1 MSSLFPTYQR
11 WDVHVKSGKG
21 TTLVD
26 TNDKEYLDFIGGIA
40 VCNLGHCHPTI
51 VDALKKQAEQLWHVS
66 NLFEIDG
73 QEQAASV
80 LAENSSGDYVF
91 FCNSGTEANE
101 AAIKLARKHTGKQH
115 IISLKNSF
123 HGRTLGS
130 MAATGQAKIHEG
142 YGTMLESFSYA
153 DLNDLESVKSLV
165 TEETAAVMVEVVQ
178 GEGGVRVMD
187 ATFAEG
193 LQALCNEHSLLLIVD
208 EVQTGIG
215 RTGKTFGYEHFNL
228 SPDIITVAKGLG
240 NGFPV
245 GALIGKAHL
254 KPAFQPGSHG
264 STFGGNP
271 LAMAVV
277 NAVLTEVFNESF
289 LNEVVN
295 KGKAFENYLNEAL
308 NGSPVVKEVRGLG
321 LIAGIE
327 CHAPVADYITKAREK
342 GLLVLPAGPNV
353 IRLLPPLVAT
363 NEELKKAAFILAEV
377 VTYQKTTV

>member
-254 KPAFQPGSHG
+254 KSAFQPGSHG

-377 VTYQKTTV
+377 VTHQKTTV

>member
-21 TTLVD
+21 TSLVD

-66 NLFEIDG
+66 NLFEIGG

-187 ATFAEG
+187 ATFAES

-215 RTGKTFGYEHFNL
+215 RTGKAFGYEHFNL

-254 KPAFQPGSHG
+254 KSAFQPGSHG

-308 NGSPVVKEVRGLG
+308 IGSPVVKEVRGLG

-377 VTYQKTTV
+377 VTHQKTTV

>member
-21 TTLVD
+21 TKLID

-73 QEQAASV
+73 QEQAATL

-153 DLNDLESVKSLV
+153 DLNDLDSVKSLI
-165 TEETAAVMVEVVQ
+165 TDETAAVMIEVVQ

-187 ATFAEG
+187 ADFAEN

-215 RTGKTFGYEHFNL
+215 RTGKAFGYEHFNL

-254 KPAFQPGSHG
+254 KPAFHPGSHG

-277 NAVLTEVFNESF
+277 NAVLLEIFDASF
-289 LNEVVN
+289 LEEIVK
-295 KGKAFENYLNEAL
+295 KGKAFESYLNEAL
-308 NGSPVVKEVRGLG
+308 EGSSHVKEVRGLG
-321 LIAGIE
+321 LIAGVE
-327 CHAPVADYITKAREK
+327 CYEPVAEYIAKAREN

-363 NEELKKAAFILAEV
+363 DEELKKAASILAEV
-377 VTYQKTTV
+377 VKNQSTAV

>member
-80 LAENSSGDYVF
+80 LAENSGGDYVF

-215 RTGKTFGYEHFNL
+215 RTGKAFGYEHFNL

-254 KPAFQPGSHG
+254 KSAFQPGSHG

-327 CHAPVADYITKAREK
+327 CHAPVVDYITKAREK

-377 VTYQKTTV
+377 VTHQKTTV